1 MTPPPP
7 GPPAWAGVRGSFCLF
22 SMSSFGKKK
31 FFLICWPFSLSL
43 PHLLWDQGNRE
54 TALGRRSQNS
64 CWFSYGRRT
73 GASRPDRAPPCPA
86 PPLVPGP
93 GQERGPEGRQP
104 PPGKEC
110 SCSPPMILC
119 PACSSTTESPPNKDF
134 IFFSGVQGQRQSPQ
148 LFPSN
153 LNISGGTE
161 GPVQAG
167 SQQHQGGGTALCTIK
182 GCACVCGHV
191 FLCCHCLLLPKPR
204 QGASEPPSP

>member
-153 LNISGGTE
+153 LNNTHTPGDV
-161 GPVQAG
+161 GPR
-167 SQQHQGGGTALCTIK
+167 LCSRWPVI
-182 GCACVCGHV
+182 GC
-191 FLCCHCLLLPKPR
+191 F
-204 QGASEPPSP
+204 